1 MVLARFQRTIVDALG
16 NVLPG
21 ATITVRKEIAGAPLA
36 VLYTDRAGTV
46 PLGNPFA
53 ADGDGFAAFHTAGG
67 ALRITAASGATSI
80 DWRYV
85 PIGLA
90 GEADGIVNGTQ
101 MLFAAATADADPGAG
116 YFRFNNA
123 ILASV
128 TTIYI
133 DNAAANTADIST
145 WLDSFDDG
153 GSSGNRGTIVITQVG
168 GDAFFMGRVTGSVVN
183 GTGYRKITVTPL
195 ATVGTFAA
203 DRAAGVV
210 FNGKGVDGTGDV
222 TGPAAGVVNGEFAL
236 YNSTT
241 GKIIKGS
248 GGTIAASA
256 ADVRAAVAQR
266 IFTTDLIEGASNFV
280 TVTDAASIT
289 WSWDGIINGIVTLAG
304 DRTLAM
310 PSDAQPGTWRTFWVQ
325 SDSGTLRQL
334 SFGANFLGNVTPVT
348 GINNST
354 TRRLISI
361 IALSATVG
369 FFCQLTGGF

>member
-16 NVLPG
+16 NVLPA

-36 VLYTDRAGTV
+36 VLYTDRAGTT

-53 ADGDGFAAFHTAGG
+53 ADADGFAAFHTAGG
-67 ALRITAASGATSI
+67 AFRITATSGATSI

-90 GEADGIVNGTQ
+90 GEADAVSNGTE

-123 ILASV
+123 TLASV

-133 DNAAANTADIST
+133 DNAAVNAADLST

-168 GDAFFMGRVTGSVVN
+168 GDAFFMGQVTGSVVN

-195 ATVGTFAA
+195 ATVGTFVA
-203 DRAAGVV
+203 DRGAGVV

-222 TGPAAGVVNGEFAL
+222 TGPAGGVVNNEFAL
-236 YNSTT
+236 FNGT
-241 GKIIKGS
+241 GGKTVKGS
-248 GGTIAASA
+248 ALLAANDANVRAATANRVLLASHIETASA
-256 ADVRAAVAQR
+256 AVA
-266 IFTTDLIEGASNFV
+266 LA
-280 TVTDAASIT
+280 DAATVAIDWDTFINATLTIT
-289 WSWDGIINGIVTLAG
+289 ANRIMGNPTNG
-304 DRTLAM
+304 
-310 PSDAQPGTWRTFWVQ
+310 QPGTWRSVLVQ
-325 SDSGTLRQL
+325 SNSGTDRTITFASQY
-334 SFGANFLGNVTPVT
+334 LGDVPTITDCNSGTWYDLYIKCISPTHFNV
-348 GINNST
+348 SSK
-354 TRRLISI
+354 R
-361 IALSATVG
+361 ALG
-369 FFCQLTGGF
+369 